1 MRVKNVITV
10 VACVVAM
17 FGLSLRLAINF
28 SLSVALWWLFLPE
41 PYSEILSAIVLF
53 GTTLSIGMLG
63 LVVYVLLKPKKDAD
77 EDSILRSIEEA
88 AEL

>member
-1 MRVKNVITV
+1 
-10 VACVVAM
+10 
-17 FGLSLRLAINF
+17 
-28 SLSVALWWLFLPE
+28 
-41 PYSEILSAIVLF
+41 
-53 GTTLSIGMLG
+53 MLG